1 MEIWQFCTFVD
12 QEIGNFALREL
23 HRRRNLAFLLIGVIG
38 FSWLA
43 PIYCH
48 LAAPYATLVLMTTII
63 EYKQNHQ
70 TKQVLLPLLA
80 VNPSWIPCFSH
91 DFFFD
96 TWMHTLGG
104 SHSCQGAY

>member
-38 FSWLA
+38 FSWLP

-48 LAAPYATLVLMTTII
+48 LAAPYTTLALMTTII
-63 EYKQNHQ
+63 EYKQNH
-70 TKQVLLPLLA
+70 
-80 VNPSWIPCFSH
+80 
-91 DFFFD
+91 FFFD
-96 TWMHTLGG
+96 TWMHTLSG
-104 SHSCQGAY
+104 SHSRQGAYMGL

>member
-1 MEIWQFCTFVD
+1 MEIWQFRTFVD

-23 HRRRNLAFLLIGVIG
+23 HRRRDLAFLLIGVIG

-63 EYKQNHQ
+63 EYKQNHH
-70 TKQVLLPLLA
+70 TPSPATPLGRESGLDIMFL
-80 VNPSWIPCFSH
+80 S
-91 DFFFD
+91 
-96 TWMHTLGG
+96 
-104 SHSCQGAY
+104 

>member
-23 HRRRNLAFLLIGVIG
+23 HRRRDLAFLLIGVIR

-48 LAAPYATLVLMTTII
+48 MAAPYTTLALMTTII
-63 EYKQNHQ
+63 EYKQSHQ
-70 TKQVLLPLLA
+70 TKLNTKTSPAPLLA
-80 VNPSWIPCFSH
+80 VNP
-91 DFFFD
+91 D
-96 TWMHTLGG
+96 TIIL
-104 SHSCQGAY
+104 S